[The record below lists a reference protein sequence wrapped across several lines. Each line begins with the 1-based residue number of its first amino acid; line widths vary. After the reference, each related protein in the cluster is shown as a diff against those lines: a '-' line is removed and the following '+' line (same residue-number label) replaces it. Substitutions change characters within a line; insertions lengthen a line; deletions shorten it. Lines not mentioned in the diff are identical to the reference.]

1 VIYCALDNVYLV
13 LSNVNMAR
21 KTQKPSAR
29 VKGSHSDA
37 LRILASLIAQFHIKR
52 TTRDKKLENHAAD
65 FGDMNNG

>member
-1 VIYCALDNVYLV
+1 
-13 LSNVNMAR
+13 MAR

-65 FGDMNNG
+65 FGDLTDG